1 MRPKRASTVQ
11 LNICIATHISQKI
24 LQGAGVHTCRKV
36 AADDGQKTVIVEN
49 GGSVSDTSDV
59 VSTVGTTQLIRD
71 RLKIKSDGGW
81 DGIRRIRF
89 ERLQSICKG
98 LGKVKAA
105 NGIVLTE
112 TSDLL

>member
-1 MRPKRASTVQ
+1 M
-11 LNICIATHISQKI
+11 
-24 LQGAGVHTCRKV
+24 HTCCKV
-36 AADDGQKTVIVEN
+36 AADDGQKTIIVEN

-59 VSTVGTTQLIRD
+59 VSTGGTIQFVRD
-71 RLKIKSDGGW
+71 RLKRKGDGGW